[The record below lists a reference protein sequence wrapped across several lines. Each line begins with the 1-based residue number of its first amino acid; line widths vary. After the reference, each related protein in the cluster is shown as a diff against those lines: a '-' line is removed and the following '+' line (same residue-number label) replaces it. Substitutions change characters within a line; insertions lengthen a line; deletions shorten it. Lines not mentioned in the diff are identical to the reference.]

1 MNRFAFHLGPVL
13 LTLSAVSVSV
23 FVGLHLWRYYTTAP
37 WTRDGHVRA
46 DIVEVAP
53 DVSGLVTEV
62 YVKDNAPVHRGQVLF
77 AIDLQ
82 RFELALQ
89 QAEAIAANSRAALA
103 EIRREAARNRSLA
116 DLVARETIESTQSRV
131 EQGTATLAQAEAAVG
146 IARLNLERARVVS
159 PVNGFV
165 NDRMPRPGDYANAG
179 KPTLSAV
186 DSDSLYVEGYFEE
199 TKLPRIRIGDP
210 VDVHI
215 MGEHTML
222 HGHVESVAAGIED
235 RNRSAGSNLLPNV
248 NPTFNWVRLPQ
259 RVPVRV
265 VLDDVPPSVRL
276 VSGRTA
282 TVSVRD
288 ERASGVTASKET
300 RS

>member
-1 MNRFAFHLGPVL
+1 MKRIVFHLGPVL
-13 LTLSAVSVSV
+13 LTLVAVSVSA
-23 FVGLHLWRYYTTAP
+23 FVGLHLWNYYTTAP

-46 DIVEVAP
+46 DIVQVAP

-62 YVKDNAPVHRGQVLF
+62 YVKDNAQVHRGQVLF
-77 AIDLQ
+77 VIDPQ
-82 RFELALQ
+82 RFDLALQ
-89 QAEAIAANSRAALA
+89 QAEATAASYRAALA
-103 EIRREAARNRSLA
+103 EARREAARNRTLA
-116 DLVARETIESTQSRV
+116 DVVARETVEATQARV
-131 EQGTATLAQAEAAVG
+131 EQGEAALAQAEAAVAV
-146 IARLNLERARVVS
+146 ARLNIERSRVVS

-179 KPTLSAV
+179 KPALSAV

-210 VDVHI
+210 VDVRI
-215 MGEHTML
+215 MGEHTVL
-222 HGHVESVAAGIED
+222 HGRVESIAAGIED

-248 NPTFNWVRLPQ
+248 NPTFNWVRLAQ

-265 VLDDVPPSVRL
+265 MLENVPAEVQL

-282 TVSVRD
+282 TVSVGG
-288 ERASGVTASKET
+288 ESASVITASGEA
-300 RS
+300 RQ